1 MQTHPLCRNISAKKV
16 GQTKFIV
23 TTLTILHVGSSHYSD
38 FNRYI
43 FHDHSRQK
51 THWVTKYCV
60 YQQGFFQLFAQR
72 GGGGKMRLYGLLG
85 EGGGGGGEGG
95 QVRIRA
101 QSMGHAIW

>member
-60 YQQGFFQLFAQR
+60 YQQGFIQLFAQR
-72 GGGGKMRLYGLLG
+72 GGKMRLYGSLG
-85 EGGGGGGEGG
+85 EGGGG
-95 QVRIRA
+95 QVCIRV
-101 QSMGHAIW
+101 QSMGHAIL